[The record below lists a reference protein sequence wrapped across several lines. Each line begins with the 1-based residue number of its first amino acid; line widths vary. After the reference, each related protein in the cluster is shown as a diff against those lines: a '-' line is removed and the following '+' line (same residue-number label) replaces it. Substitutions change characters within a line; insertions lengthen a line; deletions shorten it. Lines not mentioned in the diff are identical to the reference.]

1 MAESLSKAVASGD
14 QRVALEAIRDL
25 LARKITGATSRQLVH
40 VAPMTKQLVDVLAKL
55 GEIEMPEADSVD
67 DSRAAAERILRSVG

>member
-67 DSRAAAERILRSVG
+67 DSRAAAERVLRSVG